1 MSVYGKNHYNI
12 VKYQPPTNKNKWG
25 KKLDPKL
32 RVWGTGLGD
41 CDWKIADYYAAPNAK
56 IFL

>member
-1 MSVYGKNHYNI
+1 MGE
-12 VKYQPPTNKNKWG
+12 

-56 IFL
+56 IFLLACSVSLDKKCLVLPNG